1 MENSPKIELPI
12 RQKLKTG
19 EIVELDWMLNQET
32 EAVRTLLNQ
41 VIIDGQTYPQEQKL
55 SEAEFAAYWLAKDAF
70 VVRESNTK
78 EILGAFYLK
87 PNFPGR
93 CNHICNAGF
102 IVQPQQRGKGIG
114 KFMGEKML
122 EIAAWRGYAAV
133 MFNLVFETNIPS
145 LKLWQSLGFETI
157 GRIPSAAHLKNGKI
171 VDALMLYCQLHSSQN
186 PPN

>member
-1 MENSPKIELPI
+1 MLP
-12 RQKLKTG
+12 
-19 EIVELDWMLNQET
+19 QET

-41 VIIDGQTYPQEQKL
+41 VIIDGQTYPQEQPVT
-55 SEAEFAAYWLAKDAF
+55 EAEFAAYWLIKDAF
-70 VVRESNTK
+70 VVRESNSK
-78 EILGAFYLK
+78 EIFGAFYLK

-102 IVQPQQRGKGIG
+102 IVQPEQRGKGIG

-122 EIAAWRGYAAV
+122 EIAPSRCYTAV
-133 MFNLVFETNIPS
+133 MFNLVFETNIAS

-157 GRIPSAAHLKNGKI
+157 GRIPSAAYLKDGRL
-171 VDALMLYCQLHSSQN
+171 VEALMLYRKLSPSQN